1 MCGRYQAW
9 IEDDELLKIIEREKK
24 GNASRYFLNDEVRP
38 GDEIP
43 IIYGSYAAVRAYK
56 AIWGFPKQAIPK
68 KEINGNEL
76 IINARAETVMQ
87 KPMFRYLVENSRAIV
102 LMSGYYE
109 WRDGRKY
116 LRKGGN
122 GTILAV
128 ALERNFDDERRYV
141 ILTSGASGDD
151 SDASER
157 MPLIIPRENMQDWLY
172 DVGYAKRVLE
182 MCKAG

>member
-24 GNASRYFLNDEVRP
+24 GSAARYFLNDEVRP

-56 AIWGFPKQAIPK
+56 AIWGFPRPK
-68 KEINGNEL
+68 YEVNSENGNNGSEL
-76 IINARAETVMQ
+76 VINARAETVTQ
-87 KPMFRYLVENSRAIV
+87 KPMFRQLVENSRAIV

-109 WRDGRKY
+109 WKNGRKC
-116 LRKGGN
+116 LCKGGK
-122 GTILAV
+122 GAILAA
-128 ALERNFDDERRYV
+128 ALEKEFDDERRYV
-141 ILTSGASGDD
+141 ILTT
-151 SDASER
+151 DAVGNGER

-172 DVGYAKRVLE
+172 DVGYAKRLLE
-182 MCKAG
+182 TCKAG